1 MFEAYV
7 EEVLAPSLRREQ
19 IVVMNTLS
27 ARKGERVKELVEST
41 GCKLLHLPPYSPDLN
56 PIVEA
61 FSK

>member
-41 GCKLLHLPPYSPDLN
+41 GCKLLHLPPYLPDLN

>member
-1 MFEAYV
+1 VFEAYV

>member
-19 IVVMNTLS
+19 IVVMNNLS

-41 GCKLLHLPPYSPDLN
+41 GCKLLYLPPYSPDLN

>member
-41 GCKLLHLPPYSPDLN
+41 GCKLLYLPPYSPDLN